1 MTCEG
6 VDSPHD
12 VVNDG
17 SRAFNSADDNTV
29 VDYSIMLYYTPEVQ
43 ANVADLDGF
52 FDLVLA
58 ETNQGNI
65 LFEVIINII
74 PLIQDINR
82 AASLSV

>member
-17 SRAFNSADDNTV
+17 SRTVNSADDNTV